1 MSKSPFSLERSCIK
15 TLSAVEAERNRS
27 NQHEFN
33 GVRALKNL
41 FGLEKFKQDA
51 YFSIRGER
59 ISCIKPITWYDA
71 REEHSTR
78 TEHRL
83 YFSGNIVMNE
93 AQEGD
98 NIVIGFDNSDKI
110 HIVLIKRN
118 TPEHKGAISNW
129 EGE

>member
-33 GVRALKNL
+33 GVRALKSL
-41 FGLEKFKQDA
+41 FGLDRFKQDA
-51 YFSIRGER
+51 YFSIRGE
-59 ISCIKPITWYDA
+59 SVNCIEFITWYDA
-71 REEHSTR
+71 REDHSTR

-83 YFSGNIVMNE
+83 YFSGNVVMDK

-98 NIVIGFDNSDKI
+98 NIVIGFDKNNKI
-110 HIVLIKRN
+110 NIILIKSN
-118 TPEHKGAISNW
+118 TPEHKGNIPNW
-129 EGE
+129 E

>member
-33 GVRALKNL
+33 GVIALKNL

-51 YFSIRGER
+51 YFSIRGEP
-59 ISCIKPITWYDA
+59 INCIKPITWYDA
-71 REEHSTR
+71 REDHSTR

-83 YFSGNIVMNE
+83 YFSGNIVMDN

-98 NIVIGFDNSDKI
+98 NIVIGFDKNNKI
-110 HIVLIKRN
+110 NIILIKRSN
-118 TPEHKGAISNW
+118 SEYKGPISNW
-129 EGE
+129 E

>member
-33 GVRALKNL
+33 GVIALKNL

-51 YFSIRGER
+51 YFSIRGE
-59 ISCIKPITWYDA
+59 SVNCIKPITWYDA

-83 YFSGNIVMNE
+83 YFSGNVVMDN

-98 NIVIGFDNSDKI
+98 NIVIGFDKNNKI
-110 HIVLIKRN
+110 NIILIKRDN
-118 TPEHKGAISNW
+118 SEYKGPISSW
-129 EGE
+129 E